1 LKGNFKMAAN
11 VAKLIE
17 DIKSLTL
24 MEAAEVAKTLK
35 EDLGLPD
42 AAPVM
47 AMGAGGGAAPAAAA
61 EEQTEFTVTLTEV
74 PADKKIAILKVVREI
89 TGLGLGEAKAVVE
102 ETPKELKAGVDKATA
117 EDIKKK
123 IAEAGGTVK
132 IS

>member
-1 LKGNFKMAAN
+1 MAAN

-35 EDLGLPD
+35 EELGLPD

-47 AMGAGGGAAPAAAA
+47 AMGGGGGAAPAAAA

-74 PADKKIAILKVVREI
+74 PADKKIAVLKVVREI

-123 IAEAGGTVK
+123 ITEAGGTVK
-132 IS
+132 VS

>member
-1 LKGNFKMAAN
+1 MAAN

-24 MEAAEVAKTLK
+24 MEAAELAKTLK
-35 EDLGLPD
+35 EELGLPD
-42 AAPVM
+42 AAPMM
-47 AMGAGGGAAPAAAA
+47 AMAVAGAPAAAA

-102 ETPKELKAGVDKATA
+102 GTPKELKSGVDKATA

-123 IAEAGGTVK
+123 IAEAGGVVK

>member
-1 LKGNFKMAAN
+1 MAAN

-35 EDLGLPD
+35 EELGLPD

-47 AMGAGGGAAPAAAA
+47 AMAAAGAAPAAAA
-61 EEQTEFTVTLTEV
+61 EEQTEFTVTLTDV
-74 PADKKIAILKVVREI
+74 PADKKIAVLKVVREI

-102 ETPKELKAGVDKATA
+102 STPKELKAGVDKATA

-132 IS
+132 VS

>member
-1 LKGNFKMAAN
+1 MAAN

-35 EDLGLPD
+35 EELGLPD

-47 AMGAGGGAAPAAAA
+47 AMGAAAAPVAAA

-102 ETPKELKAGVDKATA
+102 DTPKELKAGVDKATA

-132 IS
+132 VS

>member
-1 LKGNFKMAAN
+1 MAAN

-35 EDLGLPD
+35 EELGLPD
-42 AAPVM
+42 AAPMM
-47 AMGAGGGAAPAAAA
+47 AMAAAGGAPAAAA
-61 EEQTEFTVTLTEV
+61 EEQTEFTVILTEV

-102 ETPKELKAGVDKATA
+102 GTPKELKAGVDKATA

-123 IAEAGGTVK
+123 ITEAGGVVK
-132 IS
+132 VS

>member
-1 LKGNFKMAAN
+1 MATN
-11 VAKLIE
+11 IAKLIT
-17 DIKSLTL
+17 DIKALTL
-24 MEAAEVAKTLK
+24 MEAAEIAKTLK
-35 EDLGLPD
+35 EELGLPD
-42 AAPVM
+42 AAPMM
-47 AMGAGGGAAPAAAA
+47 AMAAAGGGAPAAAA

-102 ETPKELKAGVDKATA
+102 GTPKELKAGIDKAAA

-123 IAEAGGTVK
+123 IAEAGGVVK

>member
-1 LKGNFKMAAN
+1 MAAN

-35 EDLGLPD
+35 EELGLPD

-47 AMGAGGGAAPAAAA
+47 AMGAAAAPAAAA

-102 ETPKELKAGVDKATA
+102 DTPKELKAGVDKATA

-132 IS
+132 VS

>member
-1 LKGNFKMAAN
+1 MAAN

-35 EDLGLPD
+35 EELGLPD

-47 AMGAGGGAAPAAAA
+47 AVAAAAAPAAAG
-61 EEQTEFTVTLTEV
+61 EEQSEFTVTLTEV
-74 PADKKIAILKVVREI
+74 PADKKIGILKVVREI

-102 ETPKELKAGVDKATA
+102 GTPKELKAGVDKATA

-123 IAEAGGTVK
+123 ITEAGGVVK

>member
-1 LKGNFKMAAN
+1 MAK
-11 VAKLIE
+11 VEKLIE

-35 EDLGLPD
+35 EELGLPD
-42 AAPVM
+42 AAPVIAM
-47 AMGAGGGAAPAAAA
+47 ATAGAPAAAA

-74 PADKKIAILKVVREI
+74 PADKKIGVLKVVREI

-102 ETPKELKAGVDKATA
+102 GTPKELKAGVDKATA

-123 IAEAGGTVK
+123 ITEAGGTVK
-132 IS
+132 VS

>member
-1 LKGNFKMAAN
+1 MAAN

-35 EDLGLPD
+35 EELGLPD
-42 AAPVM
+42 AAPMM
-47 AMGAGGGAAPAAAA
+47 AMAAAGGGAPAAAA
-61 EEQTEFTVTLTEV
+61 EEQSEFTVTLTEV

-102 ETPKELKAGVDKATA
+102 GTPKELKAGVDKATA

-123 IAEAGGTVK
+123 IAEAGGVVK

>member
-1 LKGNFKMAAN
+1 MAAN

-24 MEAAEVAKTLK
+24 MEAAELAKTLK
-35 EDLGLPD
+35 EELGLPD
-42 AAPVM
+42 AAPMM
-47 AMGAGGGAAPAAAA
+47 AMAAAGAPAAAA

-102 ETPKELKAGVDKATA
+102 GTPKELKSGVDKATA

-123 IAEAGGTVK
+123 ISEAGGVVK
-132 IS
+132 VS

>member
-1 LKGNFKMAAN
+1 MAAK

-35 EDLGLPD
+35 EELGLPD

-47 AMGAGGGAAPAAAA
+47 AVASAGGAPAAAA

-74 PADKKIAILKVVREI
+74 PADKKIGVLKVVREI

-102 ETPKELKAGVDKATA
+102 GTPKELKTGVDKATA

-123 IAEAGGTVK
+123 ITEAGGVVK
-132 IS
+132 VS

>member
-1 LKGNFKMAAN
+1 MAAN

-24 MEAAEVAKTLK
+24 MEAAEVAKKLK
-35 EDLGLPD
+35 EELGLPD
-42 AAPVM
+42 AAPMM
-47 AMGAGGGAAPAAAA
+47 AMAAAGGAPAAAAA

-102 ETPKELKAGVDKATA
+102 GTPKELKAGVDKATA

-123 IAEAGGTVK
+123 ISEAGGVVK
-132 IS
+132 VS

>member
-1 LKGNFKMAAN
+1 MAAN
-11 VAKLIE
+11 VAKLIT

-35 EDLGLPD
+35 EELGLPD
-42 AAPVM
+42 AAPMM
-47 AMGAGGGAAPAAAA
+47 AMAAGGGGGAPAAAA

-102 ETPKELKAGVDKATA
+102 GTPKELKAGVDKATA

-123 IAEAGGTVK
+123 IAEAGGVVK

>member
-1 LKGNFKMAAN
+1 MAAN

-35 EDLGLPD
+35 EELGLPD
-42 AAPVM
+42 AAPMM
-47 AMGAGGGAAPAAAA
+47 AMAAAGAPAAAA

-102 ETPKELKAGVDKATA
+102 GTPKELKAGVDKATA

-123 IAEAGGTVK
+123 ITEAGGVVK
-132 IS
+132 VS

>member
-1 LKGNFKMAAN
+1 MAAKT
-11 VAKLIE
+11 AKLIE
-17 DIKSLTL
+17 EIKSLTL

-35 EDLGLPD
+35 EELGLPD

-47 AMGAGGGAAPAAAA
+47 AMAAAGAPAAAA
-61 EEQTEFTVTLTEV
+61 EEQSEFTVTLTEV
-74 PADKKIAILKVVREI
+74 PADKKIGILKVVREI

-102 ETPKELKAGVDKATA
+102 GTPKELKAGVDKATA

-123 IAEAGGTVK
+123 IAEAGGVVK

>member
-1 LKGNFKMAAN
+1 MAAN

-35 EDLGLPD
+35 EELGLPD
-42 AAPVM
+42 AAPMM
-47 AMGAGGGAAPAAAA
+47 AMAAGGAAPAAAA
-61 EEQTEFTVTLTEV
+61 DEQTEFTVTLTEV
-74 PADKKIAILKVVREI
+74 PADKKIAVLKVVREI

-102 ETPKELKAGVDKATA
+102 ETPKELKSGVDKSTA

>member
-1 LKGNFKMAAN
+1 MATN

-35 EDLGLPD
+35 EELGLPD
-42 AAPVM
+42 AAPMM
-47 AMGAGGGAAPAAAA
+47 AMAAAGAPAAAV

-102 ETPKELKAGVDKATA
+102 GTPKELKAGIDKAAA

-123 IAEAGGTVK
+123 IAEAGGVVK